1 MQLEI
6 GANGF
11 AMTQNS
17 VKFLPNGIQISVDLP
32 PCLVCQAADVRNDD
46 RANDLLRQT
55 SSENSPQKL
64 EPEQV
69 MSGGRNP
76 RKELKFVL
84 KLSTEST
91 ESQHS
96 HSVSLN

>member
-1 MQLEI
+1 
-6 GANGF
+6 
-11 AMTQNS
+11 MTQNS

-32 PCLVCQAADVRNDD
+32 TCLACQAADVRNDD

-64 EPEQV
+64 EPEQAL
-69 MSGGRNP
+69 SGSRNQK
-76 RKELKFVL
+76 KELKFVL
-84 KLSTEST
+84 KLSTDST